1 MIGRFQVMA
10 VLQAAR
16 AYVLGLDLESAKS
29 WGLARAIFYAAAKRG
44 FRRGKNSYF
53 KKDPPEKLSIKK
65 EPIMDN
71 IQMFYLGDESQY
83 SVEIGGKRYFFI
95 GKVIKPEDF
104 DKNIIKRFKDKW
116 EEVWKEALEI
126 IKEYK
131 DTGVLLS
138 QRYFFD
144 TIYKPRR
151 DVLKEK
157 WGKLINGNE

>member
-53 KKDPPEKLSIKK
+53 KRDQEDKPKTSDETK
-65 EPIMDN
+65 DN
-71 IQMFYLGDESQY
+71 IKIFYLGDESQY
-83 SVEIGGKRYFFI
+83 SVEINGKRYFVM
-95 GKVIKPEDF
+95 GKVIKPEEF
-104 DKNIIKRFKDKW
+104 DKNITRRFKDKW

-126 IKEYK
+126 MRDYK

-151 DVLKEK
+151 DVLSEK
-157 WGKLINGNE
+157 WNKLINGDD